1 MRFRMIKL
9 DLLHP
14 LRTSNNYELSSSIDS
29 LAPSNNFN
37 VSHIFYAAGWTSCTD
52 RTKLELYCTGIR
64 VCQIDDAGLQAFS
77 KDFFFK
83 IDLPSC
89 RNK

>member
-1 MRFRMIKL
+1 MIKL

-14 LRTSNNYELSSSIDS
+14 SGRSNNYELNSSIDS

-64 VCQIDDAGLQAFS
+64 VCQMDNAGAPAP
-77 KDFFFK
+77 KDFFSK
-83 IDLPSC
+83 LTCQLVEISNI
-89 RNK
+89 R